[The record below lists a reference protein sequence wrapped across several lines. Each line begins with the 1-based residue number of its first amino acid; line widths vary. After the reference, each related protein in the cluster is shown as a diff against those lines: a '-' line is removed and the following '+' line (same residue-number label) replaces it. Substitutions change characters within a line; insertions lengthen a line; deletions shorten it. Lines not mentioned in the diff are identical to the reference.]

1 MNKSL
6 VANLRK
12 QKGLTQESLAEKAH
26 VTVRTIQR
34 IEAGEDVSNETL
46 KSVSNALSVTI
57 SELFEFVESKEKEVE
72 LMDISKEQQ
81 KQINYRNNEINV
93 YRVLAIGITFLM
105 LGCLSVFIDR
115 SSGSLHKMYYVMW
128 ISLLLIS
135 IGLIRYLLN
144 IHLSQ
149 KLDIKYPMS
158 VGIEKRRSYNR
169 EPVKNKWDFMARYW
183 WIIFPIGGFLSWLIP
198 EIMGR

>member
-1 MNKSL
+1 ML
-6 VANLRK
+6 
-12 QKGLTQESLAEKAH
+12 KGIL
-26 VTVRTIQR
+26 
-34 IEAGEDVSNETL
+34 
-46 KSVSNALSVTI
+46 
-57 SELFEFVESKEKEVE
+57 
-72 LMDISKEQQ
+72 
-81 KQINYRNNEINV
+81 
-93 YRVLAIGITFLM
+93 
-105 LGCLSVFIDR
+105 
-115 SSGSLHKMYYVMW
+115 YVMW

-158 VGIEKRRSYNR
+158 VGIDKRRYYNR